1 MLSSVK
7 ALHASVR
14 TWIAVV
20 PVRSPMYML
29 LSVLNS
35 VLIMFLCEIQGD
47 VDAIPRL
54 NNDGGPR

>member
-7 ALHASVR
+7 ALHTSVR